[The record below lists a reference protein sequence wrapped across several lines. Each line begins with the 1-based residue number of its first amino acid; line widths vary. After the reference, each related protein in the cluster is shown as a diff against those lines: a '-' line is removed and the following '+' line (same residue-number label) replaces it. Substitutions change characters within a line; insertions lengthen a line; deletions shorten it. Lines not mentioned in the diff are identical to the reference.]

1 MADMN
6 DNSRPLPRL
15 GEIVVAKGLVSAEAL
30 AHALGVQAQTGEKL
44 GHVLSRLGYVTQH
57 EIERC
62 FTEDMIG
69 PILVREMDALSEGKY
84 SQLPGATFTFS
95 RLLRTRLVTDDMLN
109 GSVESTELVVIKGE
123 AVVQY
128 GDQSSLP
135 FEFTLDSSTSEL
147 QIDSLYRGGLRIW
160 LRKLSV

>member
-95 RLLRTRLVTDDMLN
+95 QNIQIGLIFMAVAIARSYVIRRWFNARIHAAAMRLA
-109 GSVESTELVVIKGE
+109 GE
-123 AVVQY
+123 
-128 GDQSSLP
+128 
-135 FEFTLDSSTSEL
+135 
-147 QIDSLYRGGLRIW
+147 
-160 LRKLSV
+160 